1 MSVLATKCVVRVIES
16 DAEAIEAAERLAT
29 ALSPGSSQRDLDGF
43 ASEADLALL
52 AESGLLG
59 INVPREHNGAQ
70 VSYVT
75 IGEVFRI
82 LAAADPAVAQIPQNH
97 FHFVTAIERDGD
109 ETQKAY
115 FFREVLDGARFGN
128 ALQERGPG
136 FRVTGTMQTRLTSDG
151 YSFRLNG
158 SKVYATGAVTA
169 QWIPV
174 FALDD
179 FERLVLAYVD
189 RSAAGVEI
197 DDSEWFA
204 FGQRATRSGSATF
217 SNVVVP
223 RQHVI
228 EHWRT
233 IEQRTHYPAFA
244 QQMHAAIDVGIAEA
258 ALADS
263 VDFVRERSR
272 PWVES
277 GVQAASLDP
286 HIIYRF
292 GELKTKLTAAEQL
305 LLHAG
310 AALDRAEADPE
321 NLELVTEA
329 SLAVATAKAFAG
341 DTALEISNELFA
353 LAGTSSTD
361 SRLNLSRHWR
371 NARTHTLHDP
381 NRWKFHHIGNHLLNE
396 VRPPLSGVI

>member
-1 MSVLATKCVVRVIES
+1 MSVIATNRGARVIAS
-16 DAEAIEAAERLAT
+16 DAEAIEAAEELA
-29 ALSPGSSQRDLDGF
+29 ALLAPGASQRDIDGF

-52 AESGLLG
+52 ARSGLLA
-59 INVPREHNGAQ
+59 INVPREFGGAE
-70 VSYVT
+70 VSYET

-97 FHFVTAIERDGD
+97 FHFVTAIARDGD
-109 ETQKAY
+109 DAQKG
-115 FFREVLDGARFGN
+115 FFFQEVLDGARFGN

-189 RSAAGVEI
+189 RNAAGVVV

-204 FGQRATRSGSATF
+204 FGQRATRSGAATF
-217 SNVVVP
+217 DNVVVT

-244 QQMHAAIDVGIAEA
+244 QQMHAAIDVGIAEG
-258 ALADS
+258 ALADA
-263 VDFVRERSR
+263 VEFVRERSR

-277 GVQAASLDP
+277 GVESASLDP

-292 GELKTKLTAAEQL
+292 GELKVRITAAQQL
-305 LLHAG
+305 LRHAG
-310 AALDRAEADPE
+310 EALDRAEAEPQ
-321 NLELVTEA
+321 NIELVTEA
-329 SLAVATAKAFAG
+329 SLAVATSKAFAG
-341 DTALEISNELFA
+341 DTAVEISNELFA
-353 LAGTSSTD
+353 LAGTSATD

-396 VRPPLSGVI
+396 THPPLSGVI